1 MGEPIEP
8 NLLRL
13 QAFRVE
19 LLQRNTRI
27 LVSSANLARELF
39 WLYIIFSGETNK
51 IHLYI
56 CLIKKCS

>member
-19 LLQRNTRI
+19 LLQPNTRI
-27 LVSSANLARELF
+27 LASSANLARELF
-39 WLYIIFSGETNK
+39 WLYIIFSK
-51 IHLYI
+51 L
-56 CLIKKCS
+56 